1 MSIIKIKELKT
12 FETDRLFLTPTTTE
26 DAALILEVFN
36 TPKWLEFIGDRNL
49 KNIQDAEVYI
59 ENKIVP
65 QIQKKGFGNYTV
77 TRKFDDAKI
86 GFCGLYD
93 REGLEGIDIGFAFLP
108 KYEKKGY
115 GFESAN
121 ILKEAAFTAFNLTE
135 ISAITS
141 EKNTGSQKLLMK
153 LGLQFEKKIK
163 LTEDTEEVL
172 LYKLAL

>member
-1 MSIIKIKELKT
+1 MKT
-12 FETDRLFLTPTTTE
+12 FESNRLVLRPTTTE
-26 DAALILEVFN
+26 DAALIFEVFN

-49 KNIQDAEVYI
+49 KNIEDAEVYI
-59 ENKIVP
+59 ESKILP
-65 QIQKKGFGNYTV
+65 QIKEKGFGNFTV

-108 KYEKKGY
+108 KYESKGY
-115 GFESAN
+115 GFESAS
-121 ILKEAAFTAFNLTE
+121 ILKEAAFTDFNLKE

-153 LGLQFEKKIK
+153 LGLEFQNNIK
-163 LTEDTEEVL
+163 LTEDTEEVR
-172 LYKLAL
+172 LYKLVF